1 MEFRM
6 LNRVT
11 VLVIVICLAAA
22 VALAYLRSV

>member
-11 VLVIVICLAAA
+11 ALVIVICLAAA
-22 VALAYLRSV
+22 AALAFLRSV